1 MTFSR
6 REFIRTGGLIA
17 ASLSLSPVIMNGM
30 DKQQIFSTDDLKIVP
45 SKTSS
50 KSDFDFYPGNWTI
63 RVRRLKRR
71 FQSSIDWI
79 EDQAAEEIRPI
90 LGGLGLIGQFRQK
103 TDDAIYEGMAL
114 HLFDP
119 ATKLWSNYWA
129 DSDLGFLE
137 PAVTGSFEK
146 NAGVFYGKDVF
157 ENKPIDV
164 MYKWDLSDR
173 NNPVWSQAFSND
185 GGKTW
190 ETNLIMH
197 YSKANA
203 R

>member
-1 MTFSR
+1 
-6 REFIRTGGLIA
+6 
-17 ASLSLSPVIMNGM
+17 M
-30 DKQQIFSTDDLKIVP
+30 DLQQAYSTDDLKIVP

-50 KSDFDFYPGNWTI
+50 KNDFDFYPGNWTI
-63 RVRRLKRR
+63 RIRRLSKRLQR
-71 FQSSIDWI
+71 SNDWT
-79 EDQAAEEIRPI
+79 ESHATEEIRPI
-90 LGGLGLIGQFRQK
+90 LNGLGLIGQFQAK
-103 TDDAIYEGMAL
+103 TDNSGYEGMAL

-129 DSDLGFLE
+129 DSDRGFLE

-146 NAGVFYGKDVF
+146 NAGVFYGKDRF

-173 NNPVWSQAFSND
+173 NNPVWSQEFSND
-185 GGKTW
+185 GGKAW

-197 YSKANA
+197 YSKANG